1 MPEPLTRWAQPQMPQ
16 TVTVQRSDLLSLY
29 EDRLRLRDLLQD
41 LQQRRD
47 QLIQDAAQDRA
58 LAEGAQTVTYK
69 TMNRALAEVRE
80 HEGRMIGILLQAYRP
95 T

>member
-29 EDRLRLRDLLQD
+29 EDRIRLRDLLQD
-41 LQQRRD
+41 LQQWHD
-47 QLIQDAAQDRA
+47 QLIRDAAMDRA

-69 TMNRALAEVRE
+69 TTNSYLAEVRE
-80 HEGRMIGILLQAYRP
+80 HAGRRIGNLLQAYRP